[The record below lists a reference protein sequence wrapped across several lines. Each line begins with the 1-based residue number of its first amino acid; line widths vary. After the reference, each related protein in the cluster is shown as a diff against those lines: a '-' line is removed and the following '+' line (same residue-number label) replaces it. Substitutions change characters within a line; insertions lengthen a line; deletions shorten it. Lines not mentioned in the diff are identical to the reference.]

1 MTALVATAET
11 AQDIAAVLDEFL
23 GPVSDY
29 STEITALI
37 SACYALS
44 SALRGLSTAI
54 GDSRFNVR
62 YHRISEDLH
71 ITLLS
76 LEYTFNDIKRLFGGL
91 GRPTHISQSAAYRSV
106 WREIATHF
114 ERESGNSLW
123 RRLEYYQSFL
133 LVLACIVEGL
143 AAVLST
149 KIDFGF
155 TADFTLENNQTG
167 MNSMICDIVLIVFFG
182 YKMTVLQ
189 AI

>member
-11 AQDIAAVLDEFL
+11 AQDIAAGLHKFL

-44 SALRGLSTAI
+44 SALRGLNTAI

-62 YHRISEDLH
+62 YHQISEDLR

-76 LEYTFNDIKRLFGGL
+76 LEYTFNDVKHLFGGL

-106 WREIATHF
+106 WWEIATQF

-123 RRLEYYQSFL
+123 RRLEYYQRFL
-133 LVLACIVEGL
+133 LVLACIVEGF
-143 AAVLST
+143 AAAL
-149 KIDFGF
+149 
-155 TADFTLENNQTG
+155 
-167 MNSMICDIVLIVFFG
+167 
-182 YKMTVLQ
+182 
-189 AI
+189 